1 MAATAEQFGLSQIGQ
16 IAIVTRNTAAM
27 TEFYRDKLGMKFLF
41 TAGQLAFLQCGD
53 VRIMLSPPEKPEHDH
68 PASILYFK
76 VPNIQTAHQ
85 ALVARGVKFDD
96 QPHLIA
102 KLPDHD
108 LWMCFFRD
116 PENNIFGLM
125 CEVRS

>member
-41 TAGQLAFLQCGD
+41 TAGQLAFLQCGE
-53 VRIMLSPPEKPEHDH
+53 VRIMLTPPEKPEHDH

-85 ALVARGVKFDD
+85 ALLARGVMFED

-125 CEVRS
+125 SEIRS

>member
-116 PENNIFGLM
+116 PEQNIFGLM

>member
-1 MAATAEQFGLSQIGQ
+1 MTSAQFGLVQIGQ

-85 ALVARGVKFDD
+85 ALLARGVKFED
-96 QPHLIA
+96 QPHLVA

-116 PENNIFGLM
+116 PENNLFGLM
-125 CEVRS
+125 SEVRS